1 MFGSKMMRAAVATT
15 IGLLAM
21 GTLALTSV
29 TSSAGANQAP
39 MVHSS
44 FSMTLTSQGKQL
56 RTTGPGLNSTYG
68 WNQLTGPTTIDGQAS
83 SAEWLATVNYVNGS
97 GACQGFLTLTTPTGV
112 LSMRVDG
119 QARYSS
125 TAGITTFTGQ
135 LPIIGGTGSYAN
147 SSGWATFTG
156 NRTTA
161 LGGAVNITVSMWLHG
176 TGS

>member
-56 RTTGPGLNSTYG
+56 RTTGPGLDSTYG

-83 SAEWLATVNYVNGS
+83 SAEWLATVKPATIVYLSCDPV
-97 GACQGFLTLTTPTGV
+97 TL
-112 LSMRVDG
+112 
-119 QARYSS
+119 ARDSADLVK
-125 TAGITTFTGQ
+125 AGYELKSLKPYDFYPQTSHVECNARFI
-135 LPIIGGTGSYAN
+135 L
-147 SSGWATFTG
+147 
-156 NRTTA
+156 R
-161 LGGAVNITVSMWLHG
+161 
-176 TGS
+176 

>member
-1 MFGSKMMRAAVATT
+1 MFGSKMMRAAVAATV
-15 IGLLAM
+15 GLVAM
-21 GTLALTSV
+21 GTLAVTSV

-39 MVHSS
+39 MVHST
-44 FSMTLTSQGKQL
+44 FSVTLTSQGKQL

-68 WNQLTGPTTIDGQAS
+68 WNPLTGPTTVGGQAS
-83 SAEWLATVNYVNGS
+83 SAEWLATVNYVHGN
-97 GACQGFLTLTTPTGV
+97 GACQGVLTVTTPTGV

-119 QARYSS
+119 QARYTAS
-125 TAGITTFTGQ
+125 TGITTFTGQ
-135 LPIIGGTGSYAN
+135 LPIIGGTGIFAD